1 MRVWTAA
8 EGVCTAAHHAELT
21 YIALVQQYPQSL
33 PVLHVQVVKPAP
45 LALFVVPSL
54 EQCMA
59 VEVAYDSTG
68 EKVAGQKQLG
78 WAR

>member
-21 YIALVQQYPQSL
+21 HIGLVQQCPQSL
-33 PVLHVQVVKPAP
+33 PAMPVQVVKPAP
-45 LALFVVPSL
+45 QALLVISSL

-59 VEVAYDSTG
+59 AEVAYVFAG

-78 WAR
+78 